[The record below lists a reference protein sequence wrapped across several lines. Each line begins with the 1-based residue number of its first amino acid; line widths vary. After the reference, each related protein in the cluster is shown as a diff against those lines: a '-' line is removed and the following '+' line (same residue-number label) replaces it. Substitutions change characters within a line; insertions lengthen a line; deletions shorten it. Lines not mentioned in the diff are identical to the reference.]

1 MSQTRLEKRGR
12 KVNTSIIIP
21 VRVPVVEAYWDVE
34 SAIMAV
40 TAAITKA
47 V

>member
-21 VRVPVVEAYWDVE
+21 VIVPVVQADLDVE

-40 TAAITKA
+40 PAAITKA